1 MTRFIRVEEVVE
13 ELGISKPH
21 AYRILRKLNEELK
34 ERGLITIAGR
44 VDRSYFDERLRY
56 QGGN

>member
-1 MTRFIRVEEVVE
+1 MARFIRVEEVVE

-21 AYRILRKLNEELK
+21 AYRIIRKLNEELK

-44 VDRSYFDERLRY
+44 VDRNYFDERLRY